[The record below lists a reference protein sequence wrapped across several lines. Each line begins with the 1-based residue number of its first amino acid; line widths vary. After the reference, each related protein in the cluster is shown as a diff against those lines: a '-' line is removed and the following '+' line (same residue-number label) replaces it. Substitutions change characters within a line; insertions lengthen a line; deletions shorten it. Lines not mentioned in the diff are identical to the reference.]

1 MSEPTQP
8 GHQQAPAPE
17 HLPVREEAEGL
28 DDLPPANEAMPPVER
43 PVEERDA
50 WWRANLYRADRE
62 PQLTVRAVMVGGI
75 VGVLSCAASLYSCL
89 KLGWVF
95 SLGLTVCMVSF
106 VAFNGLRSLSRGRIR
121 ALGLLENAAMS
132 SVATVA
138 GSTTGNTVVGAFGG
152 LMLLTGATVPWYHM
166 APMVFFAA
174 LMGTLIAIPLKRNI
188 INEQMLRFPSSIA
201 AAETLRSLYSSGEE
215 ATRRAWML
223 LSAMGAAALLS
234 ICRNFGTLA
243 NNFKAI
249 GRPQEWLVSLSNV
262 VTPPDEFPLGGFLNP
277 LSWHKIEGRVLGVSL
292 EPGVLF
298 FGAGMIMGLRVALSM
313 LAGSLLLC
321 FVIAPWLILQDQAH
335 LADPNWIKTMKHI
348 GEGAHSLWNPVSNW
362 GIWCGTSI
370 MVMSSLTV
378 VALQWRTLGRAFS
391 GIFARGDKNAARD
404 VLADVETP
412 MRWFVIGLV
421 PVSLGVILTLWL
433 AFNLS
438 PWLGLVAVILSFA
451 IGFICARSC
460 GEADMNPIGAMGKV
474 TQLLYA
480 GLAPGH
486 GGINLLSA
494 GVTSSAGG
502 ACGDLLSDMKCGYL
516 LGQSP
521 RQQFLGQVIGI
532 FIGTCIVVPMWY
544 LLVPDLKTLETYNPP
559 TATMWKT
566 VAVLLT
572 APKRMLADSAII
584 AMICGSF
591 IGIALPLLEKFL
603 PKWRPY
609 LPSAIGFGLAFVLPM
624 SFQNAFA
631 FAAGAVFMWFWSRY
645 RGASADRF
653 AVPLA
658 SGLIAGEATAMAL
671 CSILGTA
678 LLMLHDAGLL

>member
-1 MSEPTQP
+1 MSAHTSRTP
-8 GHQQAPAPE
+8 APEPE
-17 HLPVREEAEGL
+17 HLPVREEAEALG
-28 DDLPPANEAMPPVER
+28 DIPATAAPAPAPEA

-50 WWRANLYRADRE
+50 WWRAHVYRADRE
-62 PQLTVRAVMVGGI
+62 PQLTVRAVLVGGAI
-75 VGVLSCAASLYSCL
+75 GVLSCAASLYSCL

-95 SLGLTVCMVSF
+95 GLGLTICMVSF
-106 VAFNGLRSLSRGRIR
+106 VVFNGLRALSRGRMR

-152 LMLLTGATVPWYHM
+152 MMLLNGAMVPWYQL
-166 APMVFFAA
+166 APTVFFAA
-174 LMGTLIAIPLKRNI
+174 LMGTLIAIPLKRSI
-188 INEQMLRFPSSIA
+188 INEQQLRFPSSIA
-201 AAETLRSLYSSGEE
+201 AAETLRSLYSSGVE
-215 ATRRAWML
+215 ATRRASVL
-223 LSAMGAAALLS
+223 LTAMGAAALLS
-234 ICRNFGTLA
+234 ICRNLGALA
-243 NNFKAI
+243 DNFKTI
-249 GRPQEWLVSLSNV
+249 GRPQGWLASLSQTL
-262 VTPPDEFPLGGFLNP
+262 TPPNEFPLGGILNP
-277 LSWHKIEGRVLGVSL
+277 LSWHGLQGRVMGVSL

-298 FGAGMIMGLRVALSM
+298 VGAGMIMGMRVALSM

-335 LADPNWIKTMKHI
+335 ALDPNWIKTMKQVTIDGH
-348 GEGAHSLWNPVSNW
+348 LVWNPVSNW

-391 GIFARGDKNAARD
+391 GVFSRGGKPATRD
-404 VLADVETP
+404 VLADVEP
-412 MRWFVIGLV
+412 PIRWLVIGLL
-421 PVSLGVILTLWL
+421 PVALGVILTLWL

-438 PWLGLVAVILSFA
+438 PWLGLFAVVLSFA

-480 GLAPGH
+480 GLAPGQ

-532 FIGTCIVVPMWY
+532 CLGTCIVVPLWY
-544 LLVPDLKTLETYNPP
+544 LLVPDIKTLESYNPP

-584 AMICGSF
+584 GMVCGSLL
-591 IGIALPLLEKFL
+591 GIALPLLEKFL
-603 PKWRPY
+603 PKWRPF
-609 LPSAIGFGLAFVLPM
+609 LPSAIGFGLAFVLPNN
-624 SFQNAFA
+624 FQNAFA
-631 FAAGAVFMWFWSRY
+631 FAFGAVLMWAWSKY
-645 RGASADRF
+645 RTTSADRF

-671 CSILGTA
+671 CSIFGTA
-678 LLMLHDAGLL
+678 LLMLHDAGLI